1 MNKNIITG
9 DNFTVIH
16 NILSEKEIEEI
27 HTHFTTVEI
36 GHQSNTSQ
44 WVVDSDKKTKVAAPN
59 RNVTI
64 IGIKEGSLSFIADKI
79 KGCFHTLLEKEVTLE
94 YPHYYT
100 HYGVGGFH
108 SLHVDAGIEEFD
120 RQQVII
126 IHLSDPDEYEGGD
139 LIINKEVTPKGKG
152 MAILFNGQKP
162 HEVTKVTKGE
172 RIILSECIY

>member
-1 MNKNIITG
+1 MEDIIKYE
-9 DNFTVIH
+9 NFMVIH
-16 NILSEKEIEEI
+16 NVLSEEEIEEI
-27 HTHFTTVEI
+27 HNHFKPIEI
-36 GHQSNTSQ
+36 GHESSTSH
-44 WVVDSDKKTKVAAPN
+44 WIVDSDKKTKVDAPN

-64 IGIKEGSLSFIADKI
+64 IGIKEGSLSFISDKI
-79 KGCFHTLLEKEVTLE
+79 KRCFHKLLEREVTLE

-108 SLHVDAGIEEFD
+108 RLHVDAGIKEFD
-120 RQQVII
+120 RQHVII
-126 IHLSDPDEYEGGD
+126 IHLSDPSEYEGGD

-172 RIILSECIY
+172 RVILSECIY